1 VALLLFLFLESE
13 EIRHVESK
21 SRTNDDLLISLNL
34 QLLISYVLFELGLYL
49 LLVLIQGFITI
60 FIIVAE

>member
-1 VALLLFLFLESE
+1 MALLLFLFLESE